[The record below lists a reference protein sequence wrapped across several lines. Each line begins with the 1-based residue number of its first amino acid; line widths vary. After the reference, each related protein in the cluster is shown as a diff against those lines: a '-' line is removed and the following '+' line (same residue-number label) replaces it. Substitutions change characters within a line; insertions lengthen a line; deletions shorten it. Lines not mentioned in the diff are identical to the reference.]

1 MKSLVVYYSRTG
13 TTKKVAQEITKALK
27 SDIEEVI
34 DIKNRKG
41 HLGYLISGRD
51 ASMKRLTLIKP
62 MQKDASKYDLVIIGT
77 PVWAWDVTP
86 AIRTYLVQTKITKK
100 AAVFCTLGGSGSKT
114 AFKSMKALIKGE
126 VVAELSLKTKEV
138 KNNPSDKI
146 KEFVEKI
153 NSN

>member
-1 MKSLVVYYSRTG
+1 MKSLVVYYSRTC

-100 AAVFCTLGGSGSKT
+100 QLFSAHWEEAAAKPLSK
-114 AFKSMKALIKGE
+114 A
-126 VVAELSLKTKEV
+126 
-138 KNNPSDKI
+138 
-146 KEFVEKI
+146 
-153 NSN
+153 